1 MSETDN
7 NKTFKIWKRTM
18 TCICGQELSLDILGK
33 NFKKHIT
40 EDPVHLKY
48 LRKLW
53 KKKQKQGKPPLFF
66 PTPVESAE
74 PDNNS

>member
-1 MSETDN
+1 MSS
-7 NKTFKIWKRTM
+7 WKRSM
-18 TCICGQELSLDILGK
+18 TCICGQEIKLDFLGK

-40 EDPVHLKY
+40 ENEVHLKY

-66 PTPVESAE
+66 QSTKKKL
-74 PDNNS
+74 NS